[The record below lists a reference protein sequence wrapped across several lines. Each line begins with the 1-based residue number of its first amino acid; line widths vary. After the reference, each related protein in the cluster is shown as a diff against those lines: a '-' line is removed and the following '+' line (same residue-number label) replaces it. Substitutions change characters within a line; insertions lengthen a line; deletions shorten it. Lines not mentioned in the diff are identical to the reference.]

1 MRNAGG
7 GSAHLEAV
15 ELDGDGLL
23 LLPTPVQLQ
32 PCLTHLVIIHHNIII
47 FRYKKTRK
55 KSYRTMYEGI

>member
-47 FRYKKTRK
+47 FRYKKN
-55 KSYRTMYEGI
+55 EGI